1 MRQTRLNPTKM
12 ELLFINKHPVIL
24 VLIITVDEVMLSLK
38 ELVCDLGVLLAL
50 AYMAG
55 GNLVRGQITSGL
67 ASLIYNAGYHL
78 YNLTWGG
85 PRFYIREHL
94 TKLACAHFFSSP

>member
-1 MRQTRLNPTKM
+1 M
-12 ELLFINKHPVIL
+12 ELLFIKKH
-24 VLIITVDEVMLSLK
+24 LIITVDEVMLSLK
-38 ELVCDLGVLLAL
+38 ELVCDLGVLIAL

-55 GNLVRGQITSGL
+55 GNLVTGQIISDL
-67 ASLIYNAGYHL
+67 ISLVYNTGYHL

-85 PRFYIREHL
+85 PRFYIKEHQ